1 MAAEMVATRPGAL
14 LRARARASGSELL
27 AAVASIGTLTFLWW
41 LATDGM
47 GIVAPATI
55 PSPIAVV
62 DTASRLVTEPFAGE
76 TLPGHVLDSL
86 VRWGTGVGAA
96 IAIGIPLGLAM
107 GWYRS
112 VEALVSP
119 AFAVLRNIP
128 PLAWI
133 PLAILWFGTGPGTQ
147 AGLVFVGAFPPCVL
161 NAHRA
166 TRDVN
171 TYQVWA
177 ARSVGASSLRQ
188 LVEVV
193 VPAGLPVIL
202 AGIRIAFGNGW
213 MAVVGAELIGA
224 HSGLGFMIIRGQENM
239 TPTIVVVGMTAIG
252 LLGLV
257 IDTLVVRLSV
267 PLLRWRQEP
276 ADG

>member
-1 MAAEMVATRPGAL
+1 VTADIVATRPGAL
-14 LRARARASGSELL
+14 IRARQRASGSELL
-27 AAVASIGTLTFLWW
+27 AAAASIGTLTFLWW
-41 LATDGM
+41 LVTDAM
-47 GIVAPATI
+47 ELVAASTI
-55 PSPIAVV
+55 PGPIAVV
-62 DTASRLVTEPFAGE
+62 ETASRLMAEPFAGQ

-96 IAIGIPLGLAM
+96 ITLGIPLGLAM
-107 GWYRS
+107 GWYRT
-112 VEALVSP
+112 VDALASP
-119 AFAVLRNIP
+119 AFSVLRNIP

-133 PLAILWFGTGPGTQ
+133 PLAILWFGTGPATQ
-147 AGLVFVGAFPPCVL
+147 AALVFVGAFPPCVL

-166 TRDVN
+166 TREVDP
-171 TYQVWA
+171 YQVWA
-177 ARSVGASSLRQ
+177 ARSVGANSLRQ

-213 MAVVGAELIGA
+213 MAVVGAELVGA
-224 HSGLGFMIIRGQENM
+224 SSGLGFMIIRGQQNM
-239 TPTIVVVGMTAIG
+239 TPTVIVVGMTAIG

-267 PLLRWRQEP
+267 PLLRWRWES